1 MGRHLLASSRGGSTD
16 QDLCAPPSPAPAPAA
31 DAGNSVTVR
40 ETWWYRWW
48 WQWGWGCW
56 WWWGSEGFF
65 SVPFP
70 NVQNLTSA
78 FCEILPKNLLKDS
91 PCRSCK
97 VFGKLKNSNANPQIL
112 LRNNITKVHVRHCN
126 CIRIFKTDWTSD
138 YTFGLFIGC
147 IFGCYIFCAYLLG
160 YFLAILV

>member
-1 MGRHLLASSRGGSTD
+1 MLPPPLLLLLMLVILSQSGRPGDIGDDDNEDEDVDDGGG
-16 QDLCAPPSPAPAPAA
+16 LR
-31 DAGNSVTVR
+31 V
-40 ETWWYRWW
+40 
-48 WQWGWGCW
+48 
-56 WWWGSEGFF
+56 FF

-112 LRNNITKVHVRHCN
+112 LK
-126 CIRIFKTDWTSD
+126 K
-138 YTFGLFIGC
+138 
-147 IFGCYIFCAYLLG
+147 
-160 YFLAILV
+160 

>member
-1 MGRHLLASSRGGSTD
+1 MLPPPLLLLLLLMLVTRSQSGRPGDIGDDDNEDEDVDDGGGLRGV
-16 QDLCAPPSPAPAPAA
+16 C
-31 DAGNSVTVR
+31 
-40 ETWWYRWW
+40 
-48 WQWGWGCW
+48 
-56 WWWGSEGFF
+56 FF

-112 LRNNITKVHVRHCN
+112 LK
-126 CIRIFKTDWTSD
+126 K
-138 YTFGLFIGC
+138 
-147 IFGCYIFCAYLLG
+147 
-160 YFLAILV
+160 